1 MKLVLFDIDGTIML
15 SAGAG
20 GRAVRRALV
29 EVFGTS
35 GPERHR
41 FDGKTDPQI
50 VREMMSIEGHGDEH
64 IDARMPALFE
74 RYLAY
79 LTEEL
84 EVSAAA
90 GGIRVMPGI
99 FALLDALE
107 ARNDV
112 VLGLLTGNLAEGARA
127 KLSAGGID
135 PDRFRV
141 GAYGSDHEAR
151 GELPAVAQ
159 RRARER
165 LGLSFSGPDIVVIGD
180 TPADLQC
187 GVVIGCRA
195 IGVAT
200 GMHTLEDLRE
210 HRPAAVFQDL
220 ADTQAVIHAIM
231 GRTSAAYSGGA

>member
-20 GRAVRRALV
+20 SRAVRRALI
-29 EVFGTS
+29 EVFGAS
-35 GPERHR
+35 GPEKHR

-50 VREMMSIEGHGDEH
+50 VRELMSLTGHGDEH
-64 IDARMPALFE
+64 IDERMPALFD

-79 LTEEL
+79 LNEEL
-84 EVSAAA
+84 QVSAAA
-90 GGIRVMPGI
+90 GGIRIMPGI
-99 FALLDALE
+99 FELLDALE
-107 ARNDV
+107 ARDDV

-127 KLSAGGID
+127 KLSAGGIN

-141 GAYGSDHEAR
+141 GAYGSDHEVR

-159 RRARER
+159 RRARDE
-165 LGLSFSGPDIVVIGD
+165 LGLSFSGGDIVVIGD

-187 GVVIGCRA
+187 GVAIGCRA

-200 GMHTLEDLRE
+200 GMYSLDDLRS
-210 HRPAAVFQDL
+210 HRPAAVFEDL
-220 ADTQAVIHAIM
+220 ADTASVVRAIM
-231 GRTSAAYSGGA
+231 AAGDDT

>member
-29 EVFGTS
+29 EVFGGA
-35 GPERHR
+35 GPEKHR

-50 VREMMSIEGHGDEH
+50 VREMMSIAGHGDEH

-79 LTEEL
+79 LNDEL
-84 EVSAAA
+84 RLSAAA

-99 FALLDALE
+99 FELLDALE
-107 ARNDV
+107 ARDDV

-127 KLSAGGID
+127 KLNAAGID

-141 GAYGSDHEAR
+141 GAYGSDHEVR

-159 RRARER
+159 RRAREE
-165 LGLSFSGPDIVVIGD
+165 LGLSFSGRDMVVIGD

-187 GVVIGCRA
+187 GGAIGCRA

-200 GMHTLEDLRE
+200 GMYSLDDLRQ
-210 HRPAAVFQDL
+210 HRPTAVFSNL
-220 ADTQAVIHAIM
+220 ADTPAVVRVIM
-231 GRTSAAYSGGA
+231 SDDNGQ

>member
-20 GRAVRRALV
+20 GRAVRRALI
-29 EVFGTS
+29 EVFGAT

-50 VREMMSIEGHGDEH
+50 VRELMSIVGHADEH
-64 IDARMPALFE
+64 IEARMPALFE

-79 LTEEL
+79 LDEEL
-84 EVSAAA
+84 QVSAAA

-99 FALLDALE
+99 FDLLDALE

-127 KLSAGGID
+127 KLSAGGIN
-135 PDRFRV
+135 PERFRV
-141 GAYGSDHEAR
+141 GAYGSDHEVR

-159 RRARER
+159 RRAREQ
-165 LGLSFSGPDIVVIGD
+165 LGLTFSGRDIVVIGD

-187 GVVIGCRA
+187 GFSIGCTA

-200 GMHTLEDLRE
+200 GMYSLDDLRE
-210 HRPAAVFQDL
+210 HRPAAVFQNL
-220 ADTQAVIHAIM
+220 ADTPAVLRAIL
-231 GRTSAAYSGGA
+231 GDTGT

>member
-29 EVFGTS
+29 EVFGAP
-35 GPERHR
+35 GPEQHR

-50 VREMMSIEGHGDEH
+50 VRELMSLAGHGAEQ
-64 IDARMPALFE
+64 IEARMPALFE

-79 LTEEL
+79 LTDEL
-84 EVSAAA
+84 QVSAAA
-90 GGIRVMPGI
+90 GGIRIMPGI
-99 FALLDALE
+99 FDLLDALE
-107 ARNDV
+107 ARDDV

-127 KLSAGGID
+127 KLSAGGIN
-135 PDRFRV
+135 PDRFLV
-141 GAYGSDHEAR
+141 GAYGSDHEVR

-159 RRARER
+159 RRANEQ
-165 LGLSFSGPDIVVIGD
+165 LGLSFSGRDIVVIGD

-187 GVVIGCRA
+187 GVAIGCRA

-200 GMHTLEDLRE
+200 GMYSLEDLRE
-210 HRPAAVFQDL
+210 QGPAAVFETL
-220 ADTQAVIHAIM
+220 ADTPAVVRAIM
-231 GRTSAAYSGGA
+231 AEAHP